1 MPIQIYLSVKK
12 IILISDTHSLL
23 REDVVKYFDD
33 CDEIWHAG
41 DIGSVEV
48 LDELRQHKPLRVV
61 YGNIDEREIRDD
73 TVLNEIFTIE
83 GLKVLITHIGGYP
96 GRYSK
101 RLGKLLREEMPGLYI
116 CGHSHILKVMMD
128 KELGILHMNPG
139 ACGII
144 GMHKFRTMLKFEV
157 ANGKV
162 QNLNAIE
169 LGLRSALT

>member
-1 MPIQIYLSVKK
+1 MKK

-23 REDVVKYFDD
+23 HDDVTKYFEDH
-33 CDEIWHAG
+33 DEIWHAG
-41 DIGSVEV
+41 DIGSMEV
-48 LDELRQHKPLRVV
+48 LNDLRSYNMPLRIV
-61 YGNIDEREIRDD
+61 YGNIDDKEIRSEM
-73 TVLNEIFTIE
+73 VLNEIFTCE
-83 GLKVLITHIGGYP
+83 GLKVLMTHIGGYP

-144 GMHKFRTMLKFEV
+144 GMHKFRTILSFEISD
-157 ANGKV
+157 GKV
-162 QNLNAIE
+162 ENLNAID
-169 LGLRSALT
+169 LGLRSAIS